1 MQMIQSPYRV
11 APGKSVRLKSIK
23 PDGTGG
29 FHSKEDVQEAT
40 QRNVE
45 RMAEI
50 QQLLYAEGRQS
61 LLVVLQGMDT
71 SGKDSTIRNVFSGIN
86 PQGCSVTSFK
96 APSSTELVHD
106 YLWRIHAH
114 TPARGMITV
123 FNRSHYESVLVERV
137 HKIVP
142 RDVWSARYDHIN
154 CFEQMLTDEG
164 TRIVKLFLHISKD
177 EQRERLEAR
186 LADPKKNWKFN
197 AGDLSERKLW
207 NDYQK
212 AYEDVFAR
220 CSTKWAP
227 WYVIPADR
235 KWFRN
240 WLISEILVET
250 LKDMNP
256 KHPPAPEGI
265 EKWEV
270 K

>member
-1 MQMIQSPYRV
+1 MIQSPYRV
-11 APGKSVRLKSIK
+11 APGQKVRLKSIK
-23 PDGTGG
+23 PDGTGR
-29 FHSKEDVQEAT
+29 FRDKEEVQEAT
-40 QRNVE
+40 QKNLV

-50 QQLLYAEGRQS
+50 QQMLYAEGRRS

-71 SGKDSTIRNVFSGIN
+71 SGKDSTIRHVFSGVN

-96 APSSTELVHD
+96 APSTTELAHD

-142 RDVWSARYDHIN
+142 RGVWSARYDHIN
-154 CFEQMLTDEG
+154 CFEQMLSDEG
-164 TRIVKLFLHISKD
+164 TRIIKLFLHISKD
-177 EQRERLEAR
+177 EQRKRLEER
-186 LADPKKNWKFN
+186 LADPKKNWKFD
-197 AGDLSERKLW
+197 ASDLSERELW
-207 NDYQK
+207 DDYHK
-212 AYEDVFAR
+212 AYEDTFSR
-220 CSTKWAP
+220 CSTKQAP
-227 WYVIPADR
+227 WYVIPADH

-240 WLISEILVET
+240 WLISEILVEA
-250 LKDMNP
+250 LEDMDP

-265 EKWEV
+265 EKWKV